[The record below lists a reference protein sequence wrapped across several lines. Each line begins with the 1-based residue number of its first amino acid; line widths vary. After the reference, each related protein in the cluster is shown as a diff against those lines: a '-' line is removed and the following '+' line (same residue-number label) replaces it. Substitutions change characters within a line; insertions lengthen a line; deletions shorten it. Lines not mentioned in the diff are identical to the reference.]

1 MSGGFLFMQYQTTIE
16 KDVTYTG
23 IGLHSGCEV
32 TIRLKPAPVNTGIV
46 FIRVDLEDSPRVAAI
61 SDNVTATVRATTIES
76 GTAKVFTIE
85 HLMSAFHAL
94 QIDNCYI
101 EIDAVEPPVTDGSA
115 LVFFE
120 LIQSAGVREQEEE
133 SKEIV
138 IDQTYIVRQDDK
150 FVMILPYDGFRV
162 SFTSVNPSELVGIQY
177 ADYEITAEIFHKEIA
192 PARTIAYE
200 QEIEALQ
207 KMGLGL
213 GGTPENV
220 IVYNDEKWL
229 TELRFVDELVRH
241 KVLDIIGDIRL
252 VGRVRGHI
260 VAVKSSHAINTEL
273 AKQISAGLS
282 K

>member
-1 MSGGFLFMQYQTTIE
+1 MQYQTTIA
-16 KDVTYTG
+16 KDVAYTG
-23 IGLHSGCEV
+23 IGLHSGCQV

-46 FIRVDLEDSPRVAAI
+46 FIRVDLEDAPRVAAI
-61 SDNVTATVRATTIES
+61 SDNVTTTVRATTIES
-76 GTAKVFTIE
+76 GAAKVFTIE
-85 HLMSAFHAL
+85 HLMSAIHAL
-94 QIDNCYI
+94 KIDNCYI

-120 LIQSAGVREQEEE
+120 LIQSAGIQEQEEE

-138 IDQTYIVRQDDK
+138 IDQTYIVRHDDK

-162 SFTSVNPSELVGIQY
+162 SFTSVNPSALIGTEY
-177 ADYEITAEIFHKEIA
+177 ADYEITAENYHKEIA
-192 PARTIAYE
+192 PARTIAYKK
-200 QEIEALQ
+200 EIDALQ

-213 GGTPENV
+213 GGTMENV
-220 IVYNDEKWL
+220 IVYDDEKWL
-229 TELRFVDELVRH
+229 TKLRFEDELVRH

-273 AKQISAGLS
+273 AKQ
-282 K
+282 

>member
-1 MSGGFLFMQYQTTIE
+1 MQYQTTIA
-16 KDVTYTG
+16 KDVAYTG
-23 IGLHSGCEV
+23 IGLHSGCQV

-46 FIRVDLEDSPRVAAI
+46 FIRVDLEDTPRVAAI
-61 SDNVTATVRATTIES
+61 SDNVTTTVRATTIES
-76 GTAKVFTIE
+76 GAAKVFTIE
-85 HLMSAFHAL
+85 HLMSAIHAL
-94 QIDNCYI
+94 KIDNCYI

-120 LIQSAGVREQEEE
+120 LLQSAGIQEQEEE
-133 SKEIV
+133 SKEII
-138 IDQTYIVRQDDK
+138 IDRTYIVRHEDK

-162 SFTSVNPSELVGIQY
+162 SFTSVNPSALIGTEY

-192 PARTIAYE
+192 PARTIAYKE
-200 QEIEALQ
+200 EIETLK

-213 GGTPENV
+213 GGTMENV
-220 IVYNDEKWL
+220 IVYDDEKWL
-229 TELRFVDELVRH
+229 TKLRFEDELVRH

-273 AKQISAGLS
+273 AKQISAAFC

>member
-1 MSGGFLFMQYQTTIE
+1 MQYQTTIA
-16 KDVTYTG
+16 KDVAYTG
-23 IGLHSGCEV
+23 IGLHSGCQV

-46 FIRVDLEDSPRVAAI
+46 FIRVDLEDAPWVAAI
-61 SDNVTATVRATTIES
+61 SDNVTTTVRATTIES
-76 GTAKVFTIE
+76 GAAKVFTIE
-85 HLMSAFHAL
+85 HLMSAIHAL
-94 QIDNCYI
+94 KIDNCYI

-120 LIQSAGVREQEEE
+120 LIQSAGIQEQEEE

-138 IDQTYIVRQDDK
+138 IDKTYIVRHDDK

-162 SFTSVNPSELVGIQY
+162 SFTSVNPSALIGTEY
-177 ADYEITAEIFHKEIA
+177 ADYEITAENYHKEIA
-192 PARTIAYE
+192 PARTIAYKK
-200 QEIEALQ
+200 EIDALQ

-213 GGTPENV
+213 GGTMENV
-220 IVYNDEKWL
+220 IVYDDEKWL
-229 TELRFVDELVRH
+229 TKLRFEDELVRH

-273 AKQISAGLS
+273 AKQISAAFC

>member
-1 MSGGFLFMQYQTTIE
+1 MSGGFLFMQYQTTIT
-16 KDVTYTG
+16 KDVAYTG

-32 TIRLKPAPVNTGIV
+32 TIKLKPAPVNTGIV
-46 FIRVDLEDSPRVAAI
+46 FIRVDLEGSPWVAAV

-120 LIQSAGVREQEEE
+120 LIQSAGVKEQEEE
-133 SKEIV
+133 SKEV
-138 IDQTYIVRQDDK
+138 IIDRTYIVRKDDK
-150 FVMILPYDGFRV
+150 FAMILPYDGFRV
-162 SFTSVNPSELVGIQY
+162 SFTSVNPSGLVGIQY
-177 ADYEITAEIFHKEIA
+177 ADYEITAENFYKEIA
-192 PARTIAYE
+192 SARTIAYE

-229 TELRFVDELVRH
+229 TKLRYKDELVRH

-273 AKQISAGLS
+273 AKQISAAFC